1 MTKIVTL
8 TKKPTMFE
16 EVSEML
22 EAFVESITDAE
33 TGEASGVCNDL
44 SCVVLMYR
52 TNDGDVTF
60 ECTTNATPESVGM
73 RRRQFTWPAYMRW
86 LLMMTVTKQFTKA
99 GYPSPR

>member
-60 ECTTNATPESVGM
+60 ECTTNAPPESVGM
-73 RRRQFTWPAYMRW
+73 MAAAVHMACLYEMAPYDDGDE
-86 LLMMTVTKQFTKA
+86 TVH
-99 GYPSPR
+99 

>member
-8 TKKPTMFE
+8 TKKPTMCE

-22 EAFVESITDAE
+22 EAFVESITDVE
-33 TGEASGVCNDL
+33 TGEAAGICNDL

-60 ECTTNATPESVGM
+60 ECTTSATPEGVGM
-73 RRRQFTWPAYMRW
+73 MAAAVHMACLYEMAPYDDGDE
-86 LLMMTVTKQFTKA
+86 TVH
-99 GYPSPR
+99 